1 MTSIKSP
8 SGPLSPGAAG
18 LADTESLAGTGG
30 ASATGA
36 ATGTGAAQG
45 AAGAGAVAGA
55 TREGGADAIAE
66 LAAAIGRGEIDAAQA
81 AEQLVQ
87 RAVAGMGQHLNEA
100 ERAEL
105 KSVLLAAFESDP
117 TLRGALG

>member
-8 SGPLSPGAAG
+8 TGPLSPGAAG
-18 LADTESLAGTGG
+18 LVDTESLAGTSG
-30 ASATGA
+30 AGA
-36 ATGTGAAQG
+36 APGAGPAQG
-45 AAGAGAVAGA
+45 AAQADAIAGS
-55 TREGGADAIAE
+55 EGGADAIAE
-66 LAAAIGRGEIDAAQA
+66 LAAAIGRGEIDATQA

-87 RAVAGMGQHLNEA
+87 RAVAGMGQHLSEA

-105 KSVLLAAFESDP
+105 KAVLLAAFEGDP